1 MTQLQVRTNEK
12 TGKIIDYL
20 VTKKIEE
27 LEEGKVTK
35 IDIVEEAIQNFYK
48 DIEKGIDLSK
58 KCPKNIEFKNLKYK
72 EHTKLNIDIR
82 NKIYKMFFEMK
93 KDLKMS
99 NVKLLDIIMKAE
111 YVKSLELKSE
121 DGALSQD
128 KNTSTIKI
136 PLEFYYKLL
145 SDSKKLKMIQNIL
158 NDED

>member
-27 LEEGKVTK
+27 LEGGKVTK
-35 IDIVEEAIQNFYK
+35 IDIVEEAIQNLYK

-72 EHTKLNIDIR
+72 EHKKLNIDIR

-99 NVKLLDIIMKAE
+99 NVKLLDIAMKAE
-111 YVKSLELKSE
+111 YAKSLELKKEDKTPSE
-121 DGALSQD
+121 DS
-128 KNTSTIKI
+128 SRETINI
-136 PLEFYYKLL
+136 PLEYYYQLL
-145 SDSKKLKMIQNIL
+145 TDSKKLKMIQNIL

>member
-35 IDIVEEAIQNFYK
+35 IDIVEEAIENFYK
-48 DIEKGIDLSK
+48 DIEKGIDLSN

-82 NKIYKMFFEMK
+82 NKIYKMFFEIK

-99 NVKLLDIIMKAE
+99 NVKLLNIIMKAE
-111 YVKSLELKSE
+111 YAKSIESKNE
-121 DGALSQD
+121 DEESSDD
-128 KNTSTIKI
+128 KNTTTINI
-136 PLEFYYKLL
+136 PLEFYYELL

>member
-1 MTQLQVRTNEK
+1 MKK
-12 TGKIIDYL
+12 TCKIIDYL

-58 KCPKNIEFKNLKYK
+58 KCSKNIEFKNLKYK

-111 YVKSLELKSE
+111 YTKSLESKNE
-121 DGALSQD
+121 DEESSDDRSIA
-128 KNTSTIKI
+128 TINI

-158 NDED
+158 NDKD

>member
-12 TGKIIDYL
+12 IGKIIDYL

-111 YVKSLELKSE
+111 YVNDS
-121 DGALSQD
+121 
-128 KNTSTIKI
+128 STATINI